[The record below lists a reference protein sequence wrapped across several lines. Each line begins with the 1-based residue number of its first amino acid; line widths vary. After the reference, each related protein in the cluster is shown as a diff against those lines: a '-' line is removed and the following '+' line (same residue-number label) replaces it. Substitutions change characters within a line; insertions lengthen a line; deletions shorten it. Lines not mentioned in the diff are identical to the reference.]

1 MGNCVI
7 RITTLNPEQQKKK
20 CDTLSVFASW
30 EGESDKNRE
39 KGHSHKLLFFPL
51 NQIHNT
57 REMQSLKLI
66 GGGGSYFPGYIQI
79 FKEKKRPMQ
88 GNHEFKRR
96 KRPLDLN
103 LVPH

>member
-39 KGHSHKLLFFPL
+39 KGHSHKLLFFFL

-66 GGGGSYFPGYIQI
+66 GGEGVSYFPGYIQI
-79 FKEKKRPMQ
+79 FKEKKKT
-88 GNHEFKRR
+88 HAR
-96 KRPLDLN
+96 KSW
-103 LVPH
+103 VQKT

>member
-39 KGHSHKLLFFPL
+39 KGHSHKLLFFF
-51 NQIHNT
+51 
-57 REMQSLKLI
+57 LKSDTQYKVNAEFKI
-66 GGGGSYFPGYIQI
+66 DWGEGVSYFPGYIQI
-79 FKEKKRPMQ
+79 FKEKK
-88 GNHEFKRR
+88 KTYAR
-96 KRPLDLN
+96 KSW
-103 LVPH
+103 VQKT

>member
-39 KGHSHKLLFFPL
+39 KGHSHKLLFFF
-51 NQIHNT
+51 
-57 REMQSLKLI
+57 LKSDTQYKGNAEFKI
-66 GGGGSYFPGYIQI
+66 DWGGGGVLFSRLYSNLQG
-79 FKEKKRPMQ
+79 KEK
-88 GNHEFKRR
+88 
-96 KRPLDLN
+96 N
-103 LVPH
+103 LCKEIMSSKDVNFP